1 MSTNENALRF
11 TDRFA
16 DISLRTAAIVA
27 GVGLLL
33 MAILSPI
40 AYLNTFQSLVKFDDA
55 ALTAQNILNS
65 MGAFR
70 TCIILLFTV
79 AILDIVVAWGLYI
92 MLVPANKNLSA
103 LAAWLRVIYGGIF
116 IFAISKLYVALQVI
130 TVDGTQAMSYLK
142 AFQSIWDMGLIL
154 FGFHLLVLGY
164 LVLKSGYVPKWLGV
178 FLVLAAVGYI
188 VDGFGK
194 TLSPDY
200 NLNIAQFTF
209 VGEVLLIF
217 WLLWRGFKGFDQALE
232 ARK

>member
-1 MSTNENALRF
+1 MNTNQNTLRF
-11 TDRFA
+11 TN
-16 DISLRTAAIVA
+16 ISLRTAAIIA

-33 MAILSPI
+33 MAILAPI
-40 AYLNTFQSLVKFDDA
+40 AYLNTFQSLVNFDDA

-70 TCIILLFTV
+70 IAILLLFTV
-79 AILDIVVAWGLYI
+79 ALLDVLVAWALYI
-92 MLVPANKNLSA
+92 VLKPANKNISL

-116 IFAISKLYVALQVI
+116 MFAISKLYVALQVI
-130 TVDGTQAMSYLK
+130 TADGTQAMSFLR
-142 AFQSIWDMGLIL
+142 AFQSIWDMALIL
-154 FGFHLLVLGY
+154 FGFSLLVLGY
-164 LVLKSGYVPKWLGV
+164 LAFKSGYIPKWLGV
-178 FLVLAAVGYI
+178 FLVLASVGYI

-217 WLLWRGFKGFDQALE
+217 WLLWKGFKGFDQALE
-232 ARK
+232 ASK

>member
-11 TDRFA
+11 TDRFTG
-16 DISLRTAAIVA
+16 ISLRTAAIIA

-40 AYLNTFQSLVKFDDA
+40 AYLNTFQSLVNFDDA
-55 ALTAQNILNS
+55 SLTAQNVLNS
-65 MGAFR
+65 TGAFR
-70 TCIILLFTV
+70 TCILLLFTV

-92 MLVPANKNLSA
+92 LLIPVNKNLSA
-103 LAAWLRVIYGGIF
+103 LAAWLRVIYAGIF

-130 TVDGTQAMSYLK
+130 SADGTQAMSFLK

-154 FGFHLLVLGY
+154 FGFHLLILGY
-164 LVLKSGYVPKWLGV
+164 LVFKSGYVPKWLGA

-188 VDGFGK
+188 VDGVGK

-209 VGEVLLIF
+209 AGEVLLIF
-217 WLLWRGFKGFDQALE
+217 WLLWKGIKGFDKELE
-232 ARK
+232 KIR

>member
-1 MSTNENALRF
+1 MNTNENAPRF
-11 TDRFA
+11 TY
-16 DISLRTAAIVA
+16 ISLRTAAIVA

-79 AILDIVVAWGLYI
+79 AILDVIVAWALYI
-92 MLVPANKNLSA
+92 LLVPANKNLSA
-103 LAAWLRVIYGGIF
+103 LAAWLRVIYSGIF
-116 IFAISKLYVALQVI
+116 IFAISKLYLALQVI
-130 TVDGTQAMSYLK
+130 TADGIQAMTFLK
-142 AFQSIWDMGLIL
+142 AFQSIWDKGLIL

-164 LVLKSGYVPKWLGV
+164 LSFKSGYVPKWLGF
-178 FLVLAAVGYI
+178 FLLLAALGYI

-194 TLSPDY
+194 TLSPTY
-200 NLNIAQFTF
+200 NLSIAQFTF
-209 VGEVLLIF
+209 IGEVLLIF
-217 WLLWRGFKGFDQALE
+217 WLLWKGIKGFVKEPKAS
-232 ARK
+232 

>member
-1 MSTNENALRF
+1 MNTNENAPHF
-11 TDRFA
+11 TK
-16 DISLRTAAIVA
+16 ISLRTAAIVA

-33 MAILSPI
+33 IAILSPI
-40 AYLNTFQSLVKFDDA
+40 AYLNTFQSLVNFDDA

-79 AILDIVVAWGLYI
+79 AILDVVVAWALYI
-92 MLVPANKNLSA
+92 LLIPANKNLSA
-103 LAAWLRVIYGGIF
+103 LAAWLRVIYAGIF
-116 IFAISKLYVALQVI
+116 IFAVSKLYVALQVM
-130 TVDGTQAMSYLK
+130 TPDGTQTMSFLK
-142 AFQSIWDMGLIL
+142 AFQSIWDKDLIL

-164 LVLKSGYVPKWLGV
+164 LAFRSGYIPQWLAV
-178 FLVLAAVGYI
+178 FLVLASLGYI

-194 TLSPDY
+194 ILSPVY
-200 NLNIAQFTF
+200 SLNLAQLTF

>member
-1 MSTNENALRF
+1 MSTNGNALRF
-11 TDRFA
+11 TN
-16 DISLRTAAIVA
+16 ISLRTAAIIA

-40 AYLNTFQSLVKFDDA
+40 AYLNTFQSLVKFNDA

-70 TCIILLFTV
+70 TAILLLF
-79 AILDIVVAWGLYI
+79 IVVLLDVLVAWALYI
-92 MLVPANKNLSA
+92 VLKPANKNLSA
-103 LAAWLRVIYGGIF
+103 LAAWLRVIYAGIF
-116 IFAISKLYVALQVI
+116 IFAISKLYVALQVVA
-130 TVDGTQAMSYLK
+130 TDGDQAMSFLK

-154 FGFHLLVLGY
+154 FGFSLLALGY
-164 LVLKSGYVPKWLGV
+164 LAFKSGYVPKWLGV

-194 TLSPDY
+194 TLSSDY

-217 WLLWRGFKGFDQALE
+217 WLLWRGIKGFDKEL
-232 ARK
+232 KTS